1 LAVAELA
8 HTMGRAS
15 PEETIMRPNPERQIH
30 RACGDVRAA
39 LFSAL
44 ELLADG
50 NIPTTAGDD
59 TFKVLSDVGRLQR
72 HLADALQATN
82 LLDQMVGVPAEER
95 PPWSYYRSRIGKKPP
110 CGLSAVDADHLAGQA
125 TAS

>member
-1 LAVAELA
+1 
-8 HTMGRAS
+8 
-15 PEETIMRPNPERQIH
+15 MRPNPERQIH

-50 NIPTTAGDD
+50 SIATTAGDD
-59 TFKVLSDVGRLQR
+59 TFKVLSDLGRLQR

-82 LLDQMVGVPAEER
+82 LLDQMVGVPVEER
-95 PPWSYYRSRIGKKPP
+95 QPWSHYRSRIAQKARLVSTVDEQR
-110 CGLSAVDADHLAGQA
+110 GLVGQA
-125 TAS
+125 PTS

>member
-1 LAVAELA
+1 
-8 HTMGRAS
+8 
-15 PEETIMRPNPERQIH
+15 MRPNPERQIH
-30 RACGDVRAA
+30 RACGDVRSA

-50 NIPTTAGDD
+50 SIPAAGDD

-95 PPWSYYRSRIGKKPP
+95 PPWSHYRSRIAQKAR
-110 CGLSAVDADHLAGQA
+110 LVSAVDDDCGLPGQA

>member
-1 LAVAELA
+1 
-8 HTMGRAS
+8 
-15 PEETIMRPNPERQIH
+15 MRPNPERQIH

-44 ELLADG
+44 ELLADRS
-50 NIPTTAGDD
+50 IPSAGSDD

-82 LLDQMVGVPAEER
+82 LLDQMVGVP
-95 PPWSYYRSRIGKKPP
+95 I
-110 CGLSAVDADHLAGQA
+110 D
-125 TAS
+125 

>member
-1 LAVAELA
+1 
-8 HTMGRAS
+8 
-15 PEETIMRPNPERQIH
+15 MRPNPERQIH

-44 ELLADG
+44 ELLAEG
-50 NIPTTAGDD
+50 SVPAAASDD
-59 TFKVLSDVGRLQR
+59 TFKVLSDLGRLQR

-82 LLDQMVGVPAEER
+82 LLDQMVGVPADER
-95 PPWSYYRSRIGKKPP
+95 PPWSYYRSRIAQKAR
-110 CGLSAVDADHLAGQA
+110 LVSTVDDERGLAGQA

>member
-1 LAVAELA
+1 
-8 HTMGRAS
+8 
-15 PEETIMRPNPERQIH
+15 MRPNPERQIH

-50 NIPTTAGDD
+50 SIPTTAACDD
-59 TFKVLSDVGRLQR
+59 TFKVLSDLGRVQR

-82 LLDQMVGVPAEER
+82 LLDQMVGVPVEER
-95 PPWSYYRSRIGKKPP
+95 QPWSYYRSRITQKAR
-110 CGLSAVDADHLAGQA
+110 LVSAVDDDRGPAGQA

>member
-1 LAVAELA
+1 
-8 HTMGRAS
+8 MGRAS

-50 NIPTTAGDD
+50 SIPTTASDD
-59 TFKVLSDVGRLQR
+59 TFKALSDLGRLQR

-82 LLDQMVGVPAEER
+82 LLDQMVGVPVEER
-95 PPWSYYRSRIGKKPP
+95 QPWSYYRSRIAQKARLVG
-110 CGLSAVDADHLAGQA
+110 AVDDDRGLAGQA

>member
-1 LAVAELA
+1 
-8 HTMGRAS
+8 MGRACHK
-15 PEETIMRPNPERQIH
+15 ETIMRPNPERQIH

-50 NIPTTAGDD
+50 SIPSAGSDD
-59 TFKVLSDVGRLQR
+59 TFKVLSDVSRLQR

-82 LLDQMVGVPAEER
+82 LLDQMVGVPVDER
-95 PPWSYYRSRIGKKPP
+95 PPWSYYRSRIAQKARLVG
-110 CGLSAVDADHLAGQA
+110 AVDDDHGQAGQA

>member
-1 LAVAELA
+1 
-8 HTMGRAS
+8 
-15 PEETIMRPNPERQIH
+15 MRPNPERQIH

-50 NIPTTAGDD
+50 SMPTAASDD
-59 TFKVLSDVGRLQR
+59 TFKVLSDLSRLQR
-72 HLADALQATN
+72 HLGDALQATN
-82 LLDQMVGVPAEER
+82 LLDQMVGVPVEER
-95 PPWSYYRSRIGKKPP
+95 LPWSHYRSRIAQKARLLSAADDER
-110 CGLSAVDADHLAGQA
+110 GLSGQA

>member
-1 LAVAELA
+1 
-8 HTMGRAS
+8 MGRACHK
-15 PEETIMRPNPERQIH
+15 ETIMRPNPERQIH

-44 ELLADG
+44 ELLADRS
-50 NIPTTAGDD
+50 IPAAASDD
-59 TFKVLSDVGRLQR
+59 TFKVLSDLGRLQR

-82 LLDQMVGVPAEER
+82 LLDQMVGVPVDER
-95 PPWSYYRSRIGKKPP
+95 PPWSYYRSRIAQKAR
-110 CGLSAVDADHLAGQA
+110 LVSAVDDDRGQA

>member
-1 LAVAELA
+1 
-8 HTMGRAS
+8 
-15 PEETIMRPNPERQIH
+15 MRPNPERQIH

-50 NIPTTAGDD
+50 SIPYAGSDD
-59 TFKVLSDVGRLQR
+59 TFKVLSDLGRLQR

-82 LLDQMVGVPAEER
+82 LLDQMVGVPVEER
-95 PPWSYYRSRIGKKPP
+95 PPWSYYRGRIAQKAR
-110 CGLSAVDADHLAGQA
+110 LVSAVDDEHGQA

>member
-1 LAVAELA
+1 
-8 HTMGRAS
+8 MGRAS

-50 NIPTTAGDD
+50 SIPTTAGD
-59 TFKVLSDVGRLQR
+59 TFKVLSDLGRLQR

-82 LLDQMVGVPAEER
+82 LLDQMVGVPVEDR
-95 PPWSYYRSRIGKKPP
+95 PPWSYYRSRIAQKAR
-110 CGLSAVDADHLAGQA
+110 LVSAVDEGRGLAGQA

>member
-1 LAVAELA
+1 
-8 HTMGRAS
+8 
-15 PEETIMRPNPERQIH
+15 MRPNPERQIH

-50 NIPTTAGDD
+50 SFPATASDD
-59 TFKVLSDVGRLQR
+59 TFKALSDLGRVQR

-82 LLDQMVGVPAEER
+82 LLDQMVGVPGEER
-95 PPWSYYRSRIGKKPP
+95 QPWSHYRSRIAQKAR
-110 CGLSAVDADHLAGQA
+110 LVSTVDEQRGLAGQA

>member
-1 LAVAELA
+1 
-8 HTMGRAS
+8 
-15 PEETIMRPNPERQIH
+15 MRPNPERQIH
-30 RACGDVRAA
+30 RACGDVRSA

-50 NIPTTAGDD
+50 SIPAAASDD
-59 TFKVLSDVGRLQR
+59 AFKVLSDLGRLQR

-95 PPWSYYRSRIGKKPP
+95 PPWSYYRSRIAQKAR
-110 CGLSAVDADHLAGQA
+110 LVSAVDDDRGLAGQA

>member
-1 LAVAELA
+1 
-8 HTMGRAS
+8 
-15 PEETIMRPNPERQIH
+15 MRPNPERQIH

-50 NIPTTAGDD
+50 GIPTTASDD
-59 TFKVLSDVGRLQR
+59 AFKVLSDLGPLQR

-82 LLDQMVGVPAEER
+82 LLDQMVGVPVEER
-95 PPWSYYRSRIGKKPP
+95 PPWSYYRSRIVQKAR
-110 CGLSAVDADHLAGQA
+110 LISAVDDDRGLADQA

>member
-1 LAVAELA
+1 
-8 HTMGRAS
+8 MGRAF

-50 NIPTTAGDD
+50 SIPTTAGDD
-59 TFKVLSDVGRLQR
+59 TFKALSDLGRLQR

-82 LLDQMVGVPAEER
+82 LLDQMVGVPVEER
-95 PPWSYYRSRIGKKPP
+95 QPWSYYRSRIAQKTR
-110 CGLSAVDADHLAGQA
+110 LVSAVDEDRGLAGQA

>member
-1 LAVAELA
+1 
-8 HTMGRAS
+8 
-15 PEETIMRPNPERQIH
+15 MRPNPERQIH

-50 NIPTTAGDD
+50 SFPATAGDD
-59 TFKVLSDVGRLQR
+59 TFKALSDLGRVQR

-82 LLDQMVGVPAEER
+82 LLDQMVGVPVEER
-95 PPWSYYRSRIGKKPP
+95 QPWSHYRSRIAQKAR
-110 CGLSAVDADHLAGQA
+110 LVSTVDEQRGLAGQA

>member
-1 LAVAELA
+1 
-8 HTMGRAS
+8 
-15 PEETIMRPNPERQIH
+15 MRPNPERQIH

-50 NIPTTAGDD
+50 SFPATASDD
-59 TFKVLSDVGRLQR
+59 TFKALSDLGRVQR

-82 LLDQMVGVPAEER
+82 LLDQMVGVPVEQR
-95 PPWSYYRSRIGKKPP
+95 PPWSYYRSRLAQKARPV
-110 CGLSAVDADHLAGQA
+110 SAVDDDGGLAGQA